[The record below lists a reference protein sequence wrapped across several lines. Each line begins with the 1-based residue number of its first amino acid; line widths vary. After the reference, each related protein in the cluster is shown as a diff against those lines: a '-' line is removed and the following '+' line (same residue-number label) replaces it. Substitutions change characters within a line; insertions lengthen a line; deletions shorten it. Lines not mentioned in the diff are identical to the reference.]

1 MSNRRTSAKRSSA
14 SHTFEALQKPRYTA
28 LRREQEEKEKREIEF
43 TKLKNEAY
51 ERNKKRIQEQEITN
65 ETNTQENLMS
75 FSPPPLFSPVANH
88 STPNLRINLYPGN
101 PGGKEKQTKRDHIKI
116 LVSRK
121 KEGYINAVV
130 NVIGK
135 NHKIYV

>member
-101 PGGKEKQTKRDHIKI
+101 PGGKGKTNKKRSYKNIGKSKKRGVYKRGSKRH
-116 LVSRK
+116 RK
-121 KEGYINAVV
+121 KS
-130 NVIGK
+130 
-135 NHKIYV
+135 